1 MAKSRKFLTAGAIG
15 VAAFALIGA
24 GASATFT
31 AHTTST
37 QTITAGVLAVSLSS
51 PDVAGCHDATNHCTS
66 LTLPAFGAT
75 SSTFE
80 TANSTITMTNTGT
93 IPLSFDGNY
102 AGTEGLGV
110 QMTAAVNSTPASAYL
125 RDQMNVCIQG
135 GDASGSWVEGNGPL
149 TTALALHPSVREN
162 PVVLAV
168 GGTATYNVNF
178 YAGKNSAGCGTTTS
192 SGPNTTAAWV
202 AQQGHGYLTPASLT
216 NEAMGGVVTPTLTW
230 NFKE

>member
-1 MAKSRKFLTAGAIG
+1 MARSRKFFTAGAVG
-15 VAAFALIGA
+15 VAAIALIGA

-37 QTITAGVLAVSLSS
+37 QTVTAGRLAVSLSS
-51 PDVAGCHDATNHCTS
+51 PDVPGCTDASNSCTS
-66 LTLPAFGAT
+66 LTLPAFGPTA
-75 SSTFE
+75 STFE
-80 TANSTITMTNTGT
+80 TANQTITMTNTGT
-93 IPLSFDGNY
+93 IPVHFDGND
-102 AGTEGLGV
+102 AGTEGLGI
-110 QMTAAVNSTPASAYL
+110 QMTAAVNSTLASAYL

-162 PVVLAV
+162 PVELAV

-178 YAGKNSAGCGTTTS
+178 YAGKNSVCGDIIS
-192 SGPNTTAAWV
+192 SGTNTTNTWV
-202 AQQGHGYLTPASLT
+202 AQQGHSYLTPASLT